1 MCLYAGIKLILAG
14 LGCGVLGY
22 NISVVEKVV
31 DSFFFLLYDSL
42 LDNEALTSLSL
53 PTSLVTI
60 SVYAFNGC
68 SALSTV
74 IIPT

>member
-1 MCLYAGIKLILAG
+1 MLAG

-22 NISVVEKVV
+22 NISVVEMVV
-31 DSFFFLLYDSL
+31 DSFFFLVYDSL
-42 LDNEALTSLSL
+42 LVNEALTSLSL

-60 SVYAFNGC
+60 SDYAFQYC
-68 SALSTV
+68 YALSTV